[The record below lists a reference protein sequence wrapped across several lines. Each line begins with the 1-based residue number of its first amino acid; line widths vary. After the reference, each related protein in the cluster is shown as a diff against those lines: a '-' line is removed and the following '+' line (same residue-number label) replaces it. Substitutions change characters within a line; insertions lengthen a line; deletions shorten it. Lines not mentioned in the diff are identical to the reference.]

1 MRYFDNFLFFY
12 KTLRYRLFIRM
23 FMGIGVG
30 LLDGFGLAMFLP
42 LLQMADGNAS
52 KGAAHGMGNLSFILH
67 GMNYLGLSIVL
78 MNVLIVLAVFF
89 ILKGLAVYMNGAYDV
104 DLQQLFIRTLRIN
117 LTKAL
122 SRMSYK
128 SYVISDV
135 GRIQNTMT
143 GEVLNLVNAFQSY
156 STAFQQ
162 GILVTVYMLFAFF
175 VDAKFAVLICIGGL
189 VTNLLYK
196 RIYRITKSTS
206 NIITSG
212 AHMYQG
218 MIIQFAS
225 NFKYLKATGSLFKY
239 NKKLIQQ
246 ISFISKESKKISKLG
261 VLINSSR
268 EPLLIMVVCLVILIQ
283 VKGMAGSMASIII
296 SLLFFYRALSSLLQM
311 QSAYNAFLADSGSIV
326 NMTNFEIELAAAQE
340 EDGGKELAGF
350 TNEIKLIN
358 SNFSYL
364 KDMRVVSNI
373 NLEVKKNETI
383 AFVGESGSGK
393 TTLVN
398 ILVGLLP
405 VSGGNMYVDG
415 VNRSELKISSYQK
428 RIGYITQDPVI
439 FNDSIFNNVTFW
451 DDRNEHTLLR
461 FERAIQLASIAE
473 FVDNLP
479 GREGA
484 ILENNGVNL
493 SGGQKQRISIAR
505 ELYKDIDILV
515 LDEATS
521 ALDSETERAIQNSI
535 ENLKGKYTVLIVAH
549 RLSTIKNV
557 DRIVIM
563 DKGEIV
569 DEGSFTNLV
578 NSSYKFKRMVEL
590 QEI

>member
-1 MRYFDNFLFFY
+1 MRYFNNFLFFY

-42 LLQMADGNAS
+42 LLQMADGHSANGS
-52 KGAAHGMGNLSFILH
+52 EHGMGNLSFLIH
-67 GMNYLGLSIVL
+67 GMNYLGLSVVL
-78 MNVLIVLAVFF
+78 TNVLLVLAVFF
-89 ILKGLAVYMNGAYDV
+89 VLKGLASYLNGAYDV
-104 DLQQLFIRTLRIN
+104 NLQQLFIRTLRIN

-128 SYVISDV
+128 SYVVSDV

-143 GEVLNLVNAFQSY
+143 GEVVSLVNAFQAY
-156 STAFQQ
+156 SNAFQQ

-175 VDAKFAVLICIGGL
+175 VDAKFALLICLGGL
-189 VTNLLYK
+189 ITNLLYK
-196 RIYRITKSTS
+196 RIYQITKRTS
-206 NIITSG
+206 NIITTG
-212 AHMYQG
+212 ANLYQG
-218 MIIQFAS
+218 LIIQFS
-225 NFKYLKATGSLFKY
+225 GNFKYLKATGSIFKY
-239 NKKLIQQ
+239 NKKLIQS
-246 ISFISKESKKISKLG
+246 INSISKETKKVGKLG
-261 VLINSSR
+261 VLINSTR
-268 EPLLIMVVCLVILIQ
+268 EPLLILVVCLVILIQ
-283 VKGMAGSMASIII
+283 VKAMGGSMTSILI

-311 QSAYNAFLADSGSIV
+311 QSAYNSFLGASGSIV
-326 NMTNFEIELAAAQE
+326 NMKGFEKELATAEE
-340 EDGGKELAGF
+340 EDGAQEVKRFEDEISLANASF
-350 TNEIKLIN
+350 AYVPD
-358 SNFSYL
+358 SYA
-364 KDMRVVSNI
+364 VSNI

-405 VSGGNMYVDG
+405 VSNGRMYVNG
-415 VNRSELKISSYQK
+415 INRSEIKISSYQK

-439 FNDSIFNNVTFW
+439 FNDTVFNNVTFW
-451 DDRNEHTLLR
+451 DDVNAETLRR
-461 FERAIQLASIAE
+461 FERAIELASIAD
-473 FVDNLP
+473 FVHSLP
-479 GREGA
+479 RKEGST
-484 ILENNGVNL
+484 LEHNGINL

-535 ENLKGKYTVLIVAH
+535 EALKGKYTVLIVAH

-569 DEGSFTNLV
+569 DEGSFTGLV
-578 NSSYKFKRMVEL
+578 NSSRKFKRMVEL

>member
-12 KTLRYRLFIRM
+12 KTLGYRLFIRM

-42 LLQMADGNAS
+42 LLQMADGNSA
-52 KGAAHGMGNLSFILH
+52 KGTEHGMGNLSFLIH
-67 GMNYLGLSIVL
+67 GMNYLGLSVVL
-78 MNVLIVLAVFF
+78 MNVLMVLAVFF
-89 ILKGLAVYMNGAYDV
+89 LLKGVATYINGAYDV
-104 DLQQLFIRTLRIN
+104 DLQQLFIRTLRID

-143 GEVLNLVNAFQSY
+143 GEVISLVNAFQAY
-156 STAFQQ
+156 SNAFQQ

-175 VDAKFAVLICIGGL
+175 VDAKFALLICLGGF

-196 RIYRITKSTS
+196 RIYSITKRTS
-206 NIITSG
+206 NIITTG
-212 AHMYQG
+212 ANLYQG
-218 MIIQFAS
+218 LIIQFS
-225 NFKYLKATGSLFKY
+225 GNFKYLKATGSIFKY
-239 NKKLIQQ
+239 NKKLIQS
-246 ISFISKESKKISKLG
+246 IDSISKDTTKVGKLG
-261 VLINSSR
+261 VLINSTR
-268 EPLLIMVVCLVILIQ
+268 EPLLILVVCLVILIQ
-283 VKGMAGSMASIII
+283 IKGMGGSMTSILI

-311 QSAYNAFLADSGSIV
+311 QSAYNSFLGASGSIS
-326 NMTNFEIELAAAQE
+326 NMKEFEKDLAAAQE
-340 EDGGKELAGF
+340 ADGAQEVERFEDEISL
-350 TNEIKLIN
+350 TNA
-358 SNFSYL
+358 SFAYSP
-364 KDMRVVSNI
+364 DSHAVSNI

-405 VSGGNMYVDG
+405 VSNGHMYVNG
-415 VNRSELKISSYQK
+415 INRSDLKISSYQK

-439 FNDSIFNNVTFW
+439 FNDTIFNNVTFW
-451 DDRNEHTLLR
+451 ADTNQETLKR
-461 FERAIQLASIAE
+461 FERAVELASIAD
-473 FVDNLP
+473 FVHGLP
-479 GREGA
+479 DREGSM
-484 ILENNGVNL
+484 LEHNGINL

-535 ENLKGKYTVLIVAH
+535 EALKGKYTVLIVAH

-569 DEGSFTNLV
+569 DEGSFSCLV
-578 NSSYKFKRMVEL
+578 NSSRKFKRMVEL

>member
-12 KTLRYRLFIRM
+12 KTLGYRLFIRM
-23 FMGIGVG
+23 FMGLGVG

-42 LLQMADGNAS
+42 LLQMADGNSAS
-52 KGAAHGMGNLSFILH
+52 GSEHGMGNLSFLIH
-67 GMNYLGLSIVL
+67 GMNYLGLSLVL
-78 MNVLIVLAVFF
+78 TNVLLVLAVFF
-89 ILKGLAVYMNGAYDV
+89 ILKGLATYMNGAYDV
-104 DLQQLFIRTLRIN
+104 NLQQLFIRTLRIN
-117 LTKAL
+117 LTQGL

-128 SYVISDV
+128 AYVISDV

-143 GEVLNLVNAFQSY
+143 GEVVSLVNAFQSY

-175 VDAKFAVLICIGGL
+175 VDAKFALLICFGGF

-196 RIYRITKSTS
+196 RIYSITKRTS
-206 NIITSG
+206 NIITTG
-212 AHMYQG
+212 ANLYQG
-218 MIIQFAS
+218 LIIQFS
-225 NFKYLKATGSLFKY
+225 GNFKYLKATGSIYKY
-239 NKKLIQQ
+239 NKKLIQS
-246 ISFISKESKKISKLG
+246 INNISKETTKVGKLG
-261 VLINSSR
+261 VLINSTR
-268 EPLLIMVVCLVILIQ
+268 EPLLILVVCLVILIQ
-283 VKGMAGSMASIII
+283 VKGMGGSMTSILI

-311 QSAYNAFLADSGSIV
+311 QSAYNSFLSTSGSIV
-326 NMTNFEIELAAAQE
+326 NMNGFEKELAASQE
-340 EDGGKELAGF
+340 EDGKQEVERF
-350 TNEIKLIN
+350 ENEI
-358 SNFSYL
+358 SL
-364 KDMRVVSNI
+364 KDASFAYVPDSHAILNI
-373 NLEVKKNETI
+373 DLEVKKNETI

-405 VSGGNMYVDG
+405 VSNGHMYVNGID
-415 VNRSELKISSYQK
+415 RSELKISSYQK

-439 FNDSIFNNVTFW
+439 FNDTIFNNVTFW
-451 DDRNEHTLLR
+451 ADNSIETLKR
-461 FERAIQLASIAE
+461 FERAIELASIAD
-473 FVDNLP
+473 FVHSLP
-479 GREGA
+479 GQENSM
-484 ILENNGVNL
+484 LEHNGINL

-535 ENLKGKYTVLIVAH
+535 DVLKGKYTVLIVAH

-569 DEGSFTNLV
+569 DEGSFSGLV
-578 NSSYKFKRMVEL
+578 NSSRKFKRMVEL